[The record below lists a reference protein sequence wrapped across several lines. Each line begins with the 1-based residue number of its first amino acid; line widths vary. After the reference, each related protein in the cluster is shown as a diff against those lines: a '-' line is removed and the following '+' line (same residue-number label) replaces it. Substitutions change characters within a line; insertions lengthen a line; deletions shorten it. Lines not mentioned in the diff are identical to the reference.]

1 MTALHSFRA
10 LARECNLIQTTG
22 ATLGWDQET
31 YMPPEAGSYR
41 AEQLSWLSARSH
53 EMATSE
59 RWRDLL
65 DQAIAEA
72 HAADGVIRRDLLEMK
87 RRFEL
92 ATEVA
97 GGAGGA

>member
-1 MTALHSFRA
+1 MWLNQRTMSALSSFQS

-31 YMPPEAGSYR
+31 YMPQEAGRFR

-53 EMATSE
+53 ELATSG

-65 DQAIAEA
+65 EQALAETGE
-72 HAADGVIRRDLLEMK
+72 ADRTARRDLLEMK

-92 ATEVA
+92 ATK
-97 GGAGGA
+97 